1 MTLTPL
7 DLHNDSVEILQ
18 TLAFDMRINCMAL
31 LLKQCIEGNVT
42 TAWGDTSL
50 PAAAPVPGR
59 LQTILFMSEL
69 HASLFA
75 SDVLVHG
82 QVLHSVGRLSTND
95 MTYMYIIFV
104 DIKKLH
110 DKETWSV
117 DADDE
122 RGGVTVLV
130 STLLLVRCNKTCHLV
145 ERNVSDA

>member
-1 MTLTPL
+1 
-7 DLHNDSVEILQ
+7 
-18 TLAFDMRINCMAL
+18 
-31 LLKQCIEGNVT
+31 
-42 TAWGDTSL
+42 
-50 PAAAPVPGR
+50 
-59 LQTILFMSEL
+59 MSEL

-130 STLLLVRCNKTCHLV
+130 GTFCSFVKIKHTTWWSVTSVMLDFEILVAWFINCIK
-145 ERNVSDA
+145 NVLMTFHSARSV